1 MLVGGGSEVYP
12 CWRSGHFERQ
22 SVSAL
27 VGDCRPCVDDGGVMV
42 AGSVGPPLFR
52 ALTAPTTRNGPRGEV
67 DNGDR

>member
-1 MLVGGGSEVYP
+1 M
-12 CWRSGHFERQ
+12 
-22 SVSAL
+22 
-27 VGDCRPCVDDGGVMV
+27 DDGGVMV